1 MRGGRHAGHLPA
13 APPLPRDTCTHTHTH
28 THTQT
33 HAEQTRPTTSKHTLH
48 PTTPPHMTPHTP
60 RQDTNRIVQ
69 TLEFGIALAMNVLF
83 LLLYLAVW
91 RIDV

>member
-1 MRGGRHAGHLPA
+1 
-13 APPLPRDTCTHTHTH
+13 
-28 THTQT
+28 
-33 HAEQTRPTTSKHTLH
+33 
-48 PTTPPHMTPHTP
+48 MTPHTP